1 MPEEPPARIR
11 AFVAL
16 RLSPE
21 VIDAITEFVTE
32 ISALGAQVAWVKP
45 ANFHLTLRFLGDQVD
60 VAALEPLKAAL
71 GVVAAETRPF
81 VIAARGIGAF
91 PDWHRARVVW
101 VGLVS
106 PELMT
111 LAERVEASAV
121 SAGFERERRPYAA
134 HLTLGRVR
142 GFHRW
147 RDTARALRDRAEHDF
162 GSSRV
167 ESMTLYR
174 STLSP
179 GGSIYQALAEFTF
192 PG

>member
-60 VAALEPLKAAL
+60 VAKLEPLKAAL

-147 RDTARALRDRAEHDF
+147 CETARALRDRAEHDF